1 MGIWNDIGEKLID
14 LFNGDVVCTDR
25 EGLPKFST
33 IEISKDLSEAIS
45 IALKTGIRT
54 SLFYNQRRT
63 LVIPVN
69 FINLKGAI
77 ALIGYEFS
85 EESLE
90 VFVQRI
96 LEEISKNSDED
107 FGENLPQ
114 EIVNGFKD
122 VIRPVLCAV
131 SSNLPSIQ
139 LRAEMAR
146 RGGKFLKRLE
156 SGEEF
161 FIFDDKKINDLP
173 PGCRAGIS
181 FDPSPDVAY
190 KQALMAL
197 YYGSDSSGISVYSDI
212 SASFLIS
219 EMLKKRKNI
228 LEKLAKYPELTETL
242 KIFFENDA
250 SPVKTAKV
258 MKIHRNTI
266 LNRLNR
272 VRDITYLDPKNFKDG
287 VILYLIL
294 ADSEGKYLEQ

>member
-1 MGIWNDIGEKLID
+1 MGMWNDIGEKLID
-14 LFNGDVVCTDR
+14 LFNGDIVCVDR
-25 EGLPKFST
+25 EGVPKFST
-33 IEISKDLSEAIS
+33 IEISEDLSEAIS

-54 SLFYNQRRT
+54 SFFYNQRRT
-63 LVIPVN
+63 LVVPVN

-90 VFVQRI
+90 VFVQHI
-96 LEEISKNSDED
+96 LDEILKNSDED
-107 FGENLPQ
+107 FEENVPQ

-122 VIRPVLCAV
+122 IVKPVLCAV
-131 SSNLPSIQ
+131 SSNLPPIR

-161 FIFDDKKINDLP
+161 FVFDDKKINDLP
-173 PGCRAGIS
+173 EGCKAGIS
-181 FDPSPDVAY
+181 FDPSPEVAY
-190 KQALMAL
+190 KQAMMAL
-197 YYGSDSSGISVYSDI
+197 YYGSDPSGISVYSDL
-212 SASFLIS
+212 SSSFLIS

-228 LEKLAKYPELTETL
+228 LEKLTKYPELIETL

-266 LNRLNR
+266 LNRLNK
-272 VRDITYLDPKNFKDG
+272 VRDMTYLDPKNFKDS
-287 VILYLIL
+287 VVLYLIIS
-294 ADSEGKYLEQ
+294 DSEGKYLEQ

>member
-1 MGIWNDIGEKLID
+1 MEIWSDIGEKLID

-25 EGLPKFST
+25 EGVPKFST
-33 IEISKDLSEAIS
+33 VEISKDLSDAIS

-54 SLFYNQRRT
+54 SIFYNQRHT
-63 LVIPVN
+63 LVVPVN

-90 VFVQRI
+90 VFVQHI
-96 LEEISKNSDED
+96 LEEILKNSDEE
-107 FGENLPQ
+107 FEESVPQ

-122 VIRPVLCAV
+122 VVRPVLCAV

-161 FIFDDKKINDLP
+161 FIFDEKKINDLP
-173 PGCRAGIS
+173 AGCRAGIS

-190 KQALMAL
+190 KQAMMAL
-197 YYGSDSSGISVYSDI
+197 YYGSDPSGISVYADI

-219 EMLKKRKNI
+219 EMLKKKKNI
-228 LEKLAKYPELTETL
+228 LEKLAKYPELIETL